1 MSVFELTISLLIALV
16 SFKIDFKQ
24 LVVHKLSGRFTLI
37 KVRFSFKVEM
47 SFTLVFLK
55 NNKTEVK
62 WYHVTEITG
71 AITLHVDCSLMHGAI
86 SLSLL

>member
-47 SFTLVFLK
+47 RFTLVFLK

-71 AITLHVDCSLMHGAI
+71 AITSYTSCRLHFNAWSY
-86 SLSLL
+86 